1 MTLSLIG
8 LLDSDALATTL
19 AEKTGWPKIPLDL
32 HRFPDGEWR
41 IRLLDQPTKNVVL
54 ACSLDHP
61 NDKVVALVLLC
72 GLLRDMGVEH
82 ITLVTPYLA
91 YMRQDVAFNPGEGV
105 SARYFAQ
112 LLSAHVDKLVT
123 IDPHL
128 HRIAALEEVYTIPC
142 VTLHAAPLLGAW
154 VRDHVKNVALIG
166 PDGESEQWVSEVAG
180 IASAPFAVMEKKRF
194 GDRDVRIEVPDLSA
208 WKGRTILLVDD
219 MISTG
224 RTLMVV
230 AEQLRAQGFTDIR
243 ALCVHALHDSEA
255 ANRMQAAGIN
265 AVLSCNTVVHASNA
279 VDIAGFLLQGMGR
292 G

>member
-1 MTLSLIG
+1 MTTSIIG
-8 LLDSDALATTL
+8 LLDSDELATTL
-19 AEKTGWPKIPLDL
+19 ANSTGWHKIPLNL

-41 IRLLDQPTKNVVL
+41 IRLLDKPQKNVALV
-54 ACSLDHP
+54 CSLDHP
-61 NDKVVALVLLC
+61 NDKIVALILVC

-82 ITLVTPYLA
+82 ITLITPYLA

-105 SARYFAQ
+105 SARYFAN
-112 LLSAHVDKLVT
+112 LLSAHVDRLVT

-128 HRIAALEEVYTIPC
+128 HRIAELEEVYTIPC

-154 VRDHVKNVALIG
+154 VRDHLPNVALIG

-180 IASAPFAVMEKKRF
+180 IASAPYAIMEKKRF
-194 GDRDVRIEVPDLSA
+194 GDRDVSIEVPDLSA

-224 RTLMVV
+224 RTLIVV

-243 ALCVHALHDSEA
+243 ALCVHALHDDDA
-255 ANRMQAAGIN
+255 AARMKEAGIS
-265 AVLSCNTVVHASNA
+265 AVLSCNTVVHPSNA
-279 VDIAGFLLQGMGR
+279 VDIADFLLQGMT
-292 G
+292 

>member
-1 MTLSLIG
+1 MTTSIIG
-8 LLDSDALATTL
+8 LLDSDELATTL
-19 AEKTGWPKIPLDL
+19 ANSAGWHKIPLNL

-41 IRLLDQPTKNVVL
+41 IRLLDKPQKNVALV
-54 ACSLDHP
+54 CSLDHP
-61 NDKVVALVLLC
+61 NDKIVALILVC

-82 ITLVTPYLA
+82 ITLITPYLA

-105 SARYFAQ
+105 SARYFAN
-112 LLSAHVDKLVT
+112 LLSAHVDRLVT

-128 HRIAALEEVYTIPC
+128 HRIAELEEVYTIPC

-154 VRDHVKNVALIG
+154 VRDHLPNVALIG

-180 IASAPFAVMEKKRF
+180 IASAPYAIMEKKRF
-194 GDRDVRIEVPDLSA
+194 GDRDVSIEVPDLSA

-224 RTLMVV
+224 RTLIVV

-243 ALCVHALHDSEA
+243 ALCVHALHDDDA
-255 ANRMQAAGIN
+255 AARMKEAGIS
-265 AVLSCNTVVHASNA
+265 AVLSCNTVVHPSNA
-279 VDIAGFLLQGMGR
+279 VDIADFLLQGMT
-292 G
+292 

>member
-1 MTLSLIG
+1 MTTSIIG
-8 LLDSDALATTL
+8 LLDSDELATTL
-19 AEKTGWPKIPLDL
+19 ANSTGWHKIPLNL

-41 IRLLDQPTKNVVL
+41 IRLLDKPQKNVALV
-54 ACSLDHP
+54 CSLDHP
-61 NDKVVALVLLC
+61 NDKIVALILVC

-105 SARYFAQ
+105 SARYFAN
-112 LLSAHVDKLVT
+112 LLSAHVDRLVT

-128 HRIAALEEVYTIPC
+128 HRIAELEEVYTIPC

-154 VRDHVKNVALIG
+154 VRDHLPNVALIG

-180 IASAPFAVMEKKRF
+180 IASAPYAIMEKKRF

-224 RTLMVV
+224 RTLIVV

-243 ALCVHALHDSEA
+243 ALCVHALHDDDA
-255 ANRMQAAGIN
+255 AARMKEAGIS
-265 AVLSCNTVVHASNA
+265 AVLSCNTVVHPSNA
-279 VDIAGFLLQGMGR
+279 VDIADFLLQGMT
-292 G
+292 

>member
-1 MTLSLIG
+1 MTTSIIG
-8 LLDSDALATTL
+8 LLDSDELATTL
-19 AEKTGWPKIPLDL
+19 ANSTGWHKIPLNL

-41 IRLLDQPTKNVVL
+41 IRLLDKPQKNVALV
-54 ACSLDHP
+54 CSLDHP
-61 NDKVVALVLLC
+61 NDKIVALILVC

-105 SARYFAQ
+105 SARYFAN
-112 LLSAHVDKLVT
+112 LLSAHVDRLVT

-128 HRIAALEEVYTIPC
+128 HRIAELEEVYTIPC

-154 VRDHVKNVALIG
+154 VRDHLPNVALIG

-180 IASAPFAVMEKKRF
+180 IASAPYAIMEKKRF
-194 GDRDVRIEVPDLSA
+194 GDQDVRIEVPDLSA

-224 RTLMVV
+224 RTLIVV

-243 ALCVHALHDSEA
+243 ALCVHALHDDDA
-255 ANRMQAAGIN
+255 AARMKEAGIS
-265 AVLSCNTVVHASNA
+265 AVLSCNTVVHPSNA
-279 VDIAGFLLQGMGR
+279 VDIADFLLQGMT
-292 G
+292 

>member
-1 MTLSLIG
+1 MTTSIIG
-8 LLDSDALATTL
+8 LLDSDELATTL
-19 AEKTGWPKIPLDL
+19 ANSAGWHKIPLNL

-41 IRLLDQPTKNVVL
+41 IRLLDKPQKNVALV
-54 ACSLDHP
+54 CSLDHP
-61 NDKVVALVLLC
+61 NDKIVALILVC

-105 SARYFAQ
+105 SARYFAN
-112 LLSAHVDKLVT
+112 LLSAHVDRLVT

-128 HRIAALEEVYTIPC
+128 HRIAELEEVYTIPC

-154 VRDHVKNVALIG
+154 VRDHLPNVALIG

-180 IASAPFAVMEKKRF
+180 IASAPYAIMEKKRF
-194 GDRDVRIEVPDLSA
+194 GDRDVSIEVPDLSA

-224 RTLMVV
+224 RTLIVV

-243 ALCVHALHDSEA
+243 ALCVHALHDDDA
-255 ANRMQAAGIN
+255 AARMKEAGIS
-265 AVLSCNTVVHASNA
+265 AVLSCNTVVHPSNA
-279 VDIAGFLLQGMGR
+279 VDIADFLLQGMT
-292 G
+292 

>member
-1 MTLSLIG
+1 MTTSIIG
-8 LLDSDALATTL
+8 LLDSDELATTL
-19 AEKTGWPKIPLDL
+19 ANSTGWHKIPLNL

-41 IRLLDQPTKNVVL
+41 IRLLDKPEKNVALV
-54 ACSLDHP
+54 CSLDHP
-61 NDKVVALVLLC
+61 NDKIVALILVC

-82 ITLVTPYLA
+82 ITQITPYLA

-105 SARYFAQ
+105 SARYFAN

-128 HRIAALEEVYTIPC
+128 HRIAELEEVYTIPC

-154 VRDHVKNVALIG
+154 VRDHLPNVALIG

-180 IASAPFAVMEKKRF
+180 IASAPYAIMEKKRF

-224 RTLMVV
+224 RTLIVV

-243 ALCVHALHDSEA
+243 ALCVHALHDDEA
-255 ANRMQAAGIN
+255 AARMKEAGIN
-265 AVLSCNTVVHASNA
+265 AVLSCNTVVHPSNA
-279 VDIAGFLLQGMGR
+279 VDIADFLLQGMT
-292 G
+292 

>member
-1 MTLSLIG
+1 MTTSVIG
-8 LLDSDALATTL
+8 LLDSDELATTL
-19 AEKTGWPKIPLDL
+19 ANSTGWHKIPLNL
-32 HRFPDGEWR
+32 HRFPDGELR
-41 IRLLDQPTKNVVL
+41 IRLLDKPEKNVALV
-54 ACSLDHP
+54 CSLDHP
-61 NDKVVALVLLC
+61 NDKIVALILVC

-82 ITLVTPYLA
+82 ITLITPYLA

-105 SARYFAQ
+105 SARYFAN
-112 LLSAHVDKLVT
+112 LLSAHVDRLVT

-128 HRIAALEEVYTIPC
+128 HRIAELEEVYSIPC

-154 VRDHVKNVALIG
+154 VRDHLPNVALIG

-180 IASAPFAVMEKKRF
+180 IASAPYAIMEKKRF

-224 RTLMVV
+224 RTLIVV

-243 ALCVHALHDSEA
+243 ALCVHALHDEDA
-255 ANRMQAAGIN
+255 AARMKEAGIST
-265 AVLSCNTVVHASNA
+265 VLSCNTVVHPSNT
-279 VDIAGFLLQGMGR
+279 VDIAEFLLQGMT
-292 G
+292 

>member
-1 MTLSLIG
+1 MTTSIIG
-8 LLDSDALATTL
+8 LLDSDELATTL
-19 AEKTGWPKIPLDL
+19 ANSTGWHKIPLNL

-41 IRLLDQPTKNVVL
+41 IRLLDKPQKNVALV
-54 ACSLDHP
+54 CSLDHP
-61 NDKVVALVLLC
+61 NDKIVALILVC

-105 SARYFAQ
+105 SARYFAN
-112 LLSAHVDKLVT
+112 LLSAHVDRLVT

-128 HRIAALEEVYTIPC
+128 HRIAELEEVYTIPC

-154 VRDHVKNVALIG
+154 VRDHLPNVALIG

-180 IASAPFAVMEKKRF
+180 IASAPYAIMEKKRF

-224 RTLMVV
+224 RTLIVV

-243 ALCVHALHDSEA
+243 ALCVHALHDDDA
-255 ANRMQAAGIN
+255 AARMKEAGIS
-265 AVLSCNTVVHASNA
+265 AVLSCNTVVHPSNA
-279 VDIAGFLLQGMGR
+279 VDIAEFLLQGMT
-292 G
+292 

>member
-1 MTLSLIG
+1 MTTSIIG
-8 LLDSDALATTL
+8 LLDSDELATTL
-19 AEKTGWPKIPLDL
+19 ANSTGWHKIPLNL

-41 IRLLDQPTKNVVL
+41 IRLLDKPQKNVALV
-54 ACSLDHP
+54 CSLDHP
-61 NDKVVALVLLC
+61 NDKIVALILVC

-105 SARYFAQ
+105 SARYFAN
-112 LLSAHVDKLVT
+112 LLSAHVDRLVT

-128 HRIAALEEVYTIPC
+128 HRIAELEEVYTIPC

-154 VRDHVKNVALIG
+154 VRDHLPNVALIG

-180 IASAPFAVMEKKRF
+180 IASAPYAIMEKRRF
-194 GDRDVRIEVPDLSA
+194 GDQDVRIEVPDLSA

-224 RTLMVV
+224 RTLIVV

-243 ALCVHALHDSEA
+243 ALCVHALHDDDA
-255 ANRMQAAGIN
+255 AARMKEAGIS
-265 AVLSCNTVVHASNA
+265 AVLSCNTVVHPSNA
-279 VDIAGFLLQGMGR
+279 VDIADFLLQGMT
-292 G
+292 

>member
-1 MTLSLIG
+1 
-8 LLDSDALATTL
+8 
-19 AEKTGWPKIPLDL
+19 
-32 HRFPDGEWR
+32 
-41 IRLLDQPTKNVVL
+41 
-54 ACSLDHP
+54 
-61 NDKVVALVLLC
+61 
-72 GLLRDMGVEH
+72 MGVQH

-112 LLSAHVDKLVT
+112 LLSAHVDRLVT

-142 VTLHAAPLLGAW
+142 VTLHAAPLLGIW
-154 VRDHVKNVALIG
+154 VRDNLQNVALIG

-180 IASAPFAVMEKKRF
+180 IAAAPFAVMQKKRF
-194 GDRDVRIEVPDLSA
+194 GDRDVRIEVPDLSG

-243 ALCVHALHDSEA
+243 ALCVHALHDNDA
-255 ANRMQAAGIN
+255 AEKMKAAGIN
-265 AVLSCNTVVHASNA
+265 AVLSCNTVLHDSNA
-279 VDIAGFLLQGMGR
+279 VDIAEFLVRGMTQA
-292 G
+292 

>member
-1 MTLSLIG
+1 MTTSIIG
-8 LLDSDALATTL
+8 LLDSDPLATTL
-19 AEKTGWPKIPLDL
+19 AKKSGFEKIPLDL

-41 IRLLDQPTKNVVL
+41 IRLLGKPDENVVL
-54 ACSLDHP
+54 VCSLDQP
-61 NDKVVALVLLC
+61 NDKTVALVLLC
-72 GLLRDMGVEH
+72 GLLRDMGVKH

-105 SARYFAQ
+105 SARYFAR
-112 LLSAHVDKLVT
+112 LLSGLVDRLIT

-128 HRIAALEEVYTIPC
+128 HRIAALEEVYSIPC
-142 VTLHAAPLLGAW
+142 VTLHAAPLLGEW
-154 VRDHVKNVALIG
+154 VRDNLSGVALIG

-180 IASAPFAVMEKKRF
+180 IAAAPFAVMQKKRF

-230 AEQLRAQGFTDIR
+230 AEQLRQQGFDDVR
-243 ALCVHALHDSEA
+243 ALCVHALHDDEA
-255 ANRMQAAGIN
+255 AAKMKTAGIN
-265 AVLSCNTVVHASNA
+265 SVLSCNTVVHASNA
-279 VDIAGFLLQGMGR
+279 VDISDFLLQAMTGK
-292 G
+292 

>member
-1 MTLSLIG
+1 MTTSIIG
-8 LLDSDALATTL
+8 LLDSDELATTL
-19 AEKTGWPKIPLDL
+19 ANSTGWHKIPLNL

-41 IRLLDQPTKNVVL
+41 IRLLDKPQKNVALV
-54 ACSLDHP
+54 CSLDHP
-61 NDKVVALVLLC
+61 NDKIVALILVC

-105 SARYFAQ
+105 SARYFAN
-112 LLSAHVDKLVT
+112 LLSAHVDRLVT

-128 HRIAALEEVYTIPC
+128 HRIAELEEVYTIPC

-154 VRDHVKNVALIG
+154 VRDHLPNVALIG

-180 IASAPFAVMEKKRF
+180 IASAPYVIMEKKRF
-194 GDRDVRIEVPDLSA
+194 GDQDVRIEVPDLSA

-224 RTLMVV
+224 RTLIVV

-243 ALCVHALHDSEA
+243 ALCVHALHDDDA
-255 ANRMQAAGIN
+255 AARMKEAGIS
-265 AVLSCNTVVHASNA
+265 AVLSCNTVVHPSNA
-279 VDIAGFLLQGMGR
+279 VDIADFLLQGMT
-292 G
+292 

>member
-1 MTLSLIG
+1 MTTSIIG
-8 LLDSDALATTL
+8 LLDSDELATTL
-19 AEKTGWPKIPLDL
+19 ANSTGWHKIPLNL

-41 IRLLDQPTKNVVL
+41 IRLLDKPQKNVALV
-54 ACSLDHP
+54 CSLDHP
-61 NDKVVALVLLC
+61 NDKIVALILVC

-105 SARYFAQ
+105 SARYFAN

-128 HRIAALEEVYTIPC
+128 HRIAELEEVYTIPC

-154 VRDHVKNVALIG
+154 VRDHLPNVALIG

-180 IASAPFAVMEKKRF
+180 IASAPYAIMEKKRF
-194 GDRDVRIEVPDLSA
+194 GDQDVRIEVPDLSA

-224 RTLMVV
+224 RTLIVV

-243 ALCVHALHDSEA
+243 ALCVHALHDDDA
-255 ANRMQAAGIN
+255 AARMKEAGIS
-265 AVLSCNTVVHASNA
+265 AVLSCNTVVHPSNA
-279 VDIAGFLLQGMGR
+279 VDIADFLLQGMT
-292 G
+292 

>member
-1 MTLSLIG
+1 MTTSIIG
-8 LLDSDALATTL
+8 LLDSEPLAATLAT
-19 AEKTGWPKIPLDL
+19 KTGFENIPLDL

-41 IRLLDQPTKNVVL
+41 IRLLGNPAENVMLV
-54 ACSLDHP
+54 CSLDQP
-61 NDKVVALVLLC
+61 NDKTVALVLLC
-72 GLLRDMGVEH
+72 GLLRDMGVRH
-82 ITLVTPYLA
+82 ITLVAPYLA

-105 SARYFAQ
+105 SARYYAR
-112 LLSAHVDKLVT
+112 LLSGLVDRLVT

-142 VTLHAAPLLGAW
+142 VTLHAAALLGEW
-154 VRDHVKNVALIG
+154 TRDHLANVALIG

-180 IASAPFAVMEKKRF
+180 IAGAPFAVMEKKRF

-230 AEQLRAQGFTDIR
+230 AEQLRRQGFTDIR
-243 ALCVHALHDSEA
+243 ALCVHALHDDNA
-255 ANRMQAAGIN
+255 AARMQESGISS
-265 AVLSCNTVVHASNA
+265 VLSCNTVAHASNA
-279 VDIAGFLLQGMGR
+279 IDISGFLLRGMAQG
-292 G
+292 

>member
-1 MTLSLIG
+1 MTTSIIG
-8 LLDSDALATTL
+8 LLDSDELATTL
-19 AEKTGWPKIPLDL
+19 ANSTGWHKIPLNL

-41 IRLLDQPTKNVVL
+41 IRLLDKPQKNVALV
-54 ACSLDHP
+54 CSLDHP
-61 NDKVVALVLLC
+61 NDKIVALILVC

-91 YMRQDVAFNPGEGV
+91 YMRQDAAFNPGEGV
-105 SARYFAQ
+105 SARYFAN
-112 LLSAHVDKLVT
+112 LLSAHVDRLVT

-128 HRIAALEEVYTIPC
+128 HRIAELEEVYTIPC

-154 VRDHVKNVALIG
+154 VRDHLPNVALIG

-180 IASAPFAVMEKKRF
+180 IASAPYAIMEKKRF

-224 RTLMVV
+224 RTLIVV

-243 ALCVHALHDSEA
+243 ALCVHALHDDDA
-255 ANRMQAAGIN
+255 AARMKEAGIS
-265 AVLSCNTVVHASNA
+265 AVLSCNTVVHPSNA
-279 VDIAGFLLQGMGR
+279 VDIADFLLQGMT
-292 G
+292 